1 MDAYGRRS
9 QPEVVELLLLEM
21 QDLGRRP
28 NATSYNCLISAYGRQ
43 KKMSEKVE
51 DAFQRMKTDGIKPL
65 SSSFTAL
72 LFAYAVNGL
81 HEKAHTIFMDMKRE
95 GLKPTLETYTA
106 LLDTLRRAGD
116 TEKLMET

>member
-1 MDAYGRRS
+1 MGGRRS
-9 QPEVVELLLLEM
+9 
-21 QDLGRRP
+21 
-28 NATSYNCLISAYGRQ
+28 
-43 KKMSEKVE
+43 EKAE

-95 GLKPTLETYTA
+95 GLNPTLETYTA
-106 LLDTLRRAGD
+106 LLDTLRRVGD
-116 TEKLMET
+116 TEKLMETWKSMIDEKVGETRVTFPDTRLFSETWALSSGKGCYI